1 MPNAEN
7 GKLQVETGATMV
19 DYALMTD
26 VDHQYFVSAADVW
39 SGRSGYAPIVRP
51 NGLVTGGAV
60 TIAASGTNDKVDV
73 AGLTCYLAGVLTT
86 VAAVP
91 DTTVLRGSSSD
102 VCRINSV
109 QITSAGAVSVVSGT
123 PTTAFSETRGA
134 AGGPPFILV
143 GSIEIAQVR
152 INGIAAAAITA
163 SQIYSVIGQH
173 TERYD
178 FPTWEENNIGKG
190 LAKVEAGEENAY
202 IKFQDALPLSH
213 TGAVCK
219 RVYIKYYE
227 PLYAD
232 VARALDFKPVEN
244 SHSVTSTQYYGGT
257 SGARSSSIG
266 QGGFTALLSTG
277 VTDDIIKL
285 KDQVLTFK
293 FFPDRLKTM
302 YVLTQGA
309 LGITRTFPVA
319 AQIQAVCTI
328 SAEAVSAD
336 FEA

>member
-7 GKLQVETGATMV
+7 GKLQVETGATLH
-19 DYALMTD
+19 DYTLMTD
-26 VDHQYFVSAADVW
+26 LDHQYFAVTEDVW

-60 TIAASGTNDKVDV
+60 TVGVSGSNDKIDV
-73 AGLTCYLAGVLTT
+73 AGLTCYLAGVLVT
-86 VAAVP
+86 VAAGA
-91 DTTVLRGSSSD
+91 DKTVLRGADAD

-109 QITSAGAVSVVSGT
+109 QITSAGAISIVSGT
-123 PTTAFSETRGA
+123 DHTAFSEVRDA
-134 AGGPPFILV
+134 PGGPPCILV

-152 INGIAAAAITA
+152 LGAVAAAPVTA
-163 SQIYSVIGQH
+163 AEIYNVVGQH

-190 LAKVEAGEENAY
+190 LAKTIAGEENAH

-213 TGAVCK
+213 TGGVCK

-266 QGGFTALLSTG
+266 QGGFTALLSSG